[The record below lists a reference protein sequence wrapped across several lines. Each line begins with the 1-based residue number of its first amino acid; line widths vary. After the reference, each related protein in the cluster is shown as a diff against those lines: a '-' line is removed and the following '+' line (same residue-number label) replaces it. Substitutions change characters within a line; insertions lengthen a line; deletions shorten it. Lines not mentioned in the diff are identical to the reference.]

1 MHSRQSSLF
10 DQAQTRSEGSIA
22 RASWAVALLGLMF
35 SPPLIA
41 ADPPPQTGPS
51 RSSPAREGVSGAA
64 FLEKTWPDHPEWLA
78 MLADILVKGES
89 LSGTDGWFRKG
100 VAQTRFDWKSTHA
113 ALDNDADESISRT
126 EFPGPDC
133 DFAQLD
139 RDHDGALT
147 AADFNFASPSAGPS
161 PGGLLFSRADRDG
174 DGKVTRAEL
183 DALFAATD
191 GDGRGFLSMSDL
203 EQAFAPPPP
212 SLRGSPGSPQGPT
225 RWTFLKSFWREELGP
240 FPAGPALNES
250 APDFTLRRVNS
261 LDEVTLSKVVGPKPV
276 VLVFGN
282 FTCRPFRGEAGDL
295 EKLYQRY
302 KDRAAFLMVYVREAH
317 PSDGWRMEVNDR
329 LGVTVRQPRT
339 YLERD
344 GMAQTCRKSMGIS
357 LPMVVDTIDDT
368 VNNRFSGLPSRLYL
382 IDRLG
387 KVAYKSGRGPF
398 GFKPAELEHSLV
410 LLLDQ
415 DDTGSYAD
423 PKAHASRE
431 VSARRPH
438 NGSK

>member
-1 MHSRQSSLF
+1 MHSRESGFFNQS
-10 DQAQTRSEGSIA
+10 QTRPDRSIV
-22 RASWAVALLGLMF
+22 RASWAVALLSLIF
-35 SPPLIA
+35 SPPLMA
-41 ADPPPQTGPS
+41 ADPPPQTGPLTS
-51 RSSPAREGVSGAA
+51 PPAREGVSGAA
-64 FLEKTWPDHPEWLA
+64 FLEKAWPDHPEWLA
-78 MLADILVKGES
+78 MLADILVKGER
-89 LSGTDGWFRKG
+89 LSGRDGWFRKG
-100 VAQTRFDWKSTHA
+100 VAHTRFDWKSTRA
-113 ALDNDADESISRT
+113 ALDKDADESISRA
-126 EFPGPDC
+126 EFPGADC
-133 DFAQLD
+133 DFARL
-139 RDHDGALT
+139 DHDHNGALT
-147 AADFNFASPSAGPS
+147 APDFNFASPSTGPS
-161 PGGLLFSRADRDG
+161 PGDLLFSRADRNG
-174 DGKVTRAEL
+174 DGKVTRTEL
-183 DALFAATD
+183 EALFAASDSD
-191 GDGRGFLSMSDL
+191 GLGFLSLTDL
-203 EQAFAPPPP
+203 QQAFALPPT
-212 SLRGSPGSPQGPT
+212 SLRGSPGSPEGPT
-225 RWTFLKSFWREELGP
+225 RWTFLKSFLREELGP
-240 FPAGPALNES
+240 FPAGPALNEP

-261 LDEVTLSKVVGPKPV
+261 VDEVTLSKVVGPKPV

-317 PSDGWRMEVNDR
+317 PSDGWRMEANDR

-344 GMAQTCRKSMGIS
+344 GVAQTCRKTMGITFP
-357 LPMVVDTIDDT
+357 LLVDTIDDT